1 MRKFL
6 VAICSLF
13 FLYSC
18 NHKKVFPEKI
28 AERMG
33 ETEMITYEPGTNVT
47 LNALLQLATQFK
59 QKKDSFNLDTFE
71 TKWQAAKGAVKLNNR
86 TELAQWIEMTG
97 LLLELTQKEKYA
109 AEMERIGEYS
119 AEASQLIEPF
129 IYTKNTDNIY
139 VNIFEE
145 SEISYHHS
153 MKGEVTIKQ
162 ITENPK
168 EGSVKLVFGMTEQ
181 RYLELGIRIP
191 VWAKESKV
199 TVKGVKYFAPP
210 GGYCHIVKKWRE
222 GDVVEIE
229 FPKNKH

>member
-1 MRKFL
+1 
-6 VAICSLF
+6 
-13 FLYSC
+13 
-18 NHKKVFPEKI
+18 
-28 AERMG
+28 
-33 ETEMITYEPGTNVT
+33 MISDEPGTNVA
-47 LNALLQLATQFK
+47 LNTLLQFATQFK
-59 QKKDSFNLDTFE
+59 QKNDSFNLEIFE
-71 TKWQAAKGAVKLNNR
+71 ANWQAAKGAVKLDDR
-86 TELAQWIEMTG
+86 TQLGQWVEMTG
-97 LLLELTQKEKYA
+97 LLLELKQKEKFA
-109 AEMERIGEYS
+109 AEMERIGQYS
-119 AEASQLIEPF
+119 AEAAQLIEPF
-129 IYTKNTDNIY
+129 IYTKDIDNIY
-139 VNIFEE
+139 VNIFKE

-162 ITENPK
+162 TAENPK
-168 EGSVKLVFGMTEQ
+168 SGIVKLVFGMTEQ